1 MTDPLI
7 IKDPGALATARK
19 LEAIQIAIREMQQ
32 LEADLKVDL
41 RSIAAC
47 HGRSVKIGSF
57 LVEETNR
64 DKNATHWTIIGDE
77 S

>member
-41 RSIAAC
+41 RSIAAW
-47 HGRSVKIGSF
+47 HGQSIKIGSF
-57 LVEETNR
+57 TIEEYAGEHRSMYAITE
-64 DKNATHWTIIGDE
+64 DE

>member
-7 IKDPGALATARK
+7 IKDPGALATARR
-19 LEAIQIAIREMQQ
+19 LEAMQIAIREMQQ

-47 HGRSVKIGSF
+47 HGQSVKIGSF
-57 LVEETNR
+57 TIEEYAGEHRSMYAIT
-64 DKNATHWTIIGDE
+64 GDE
-77 S
+77 E

>member
-19 LEAIQIAIREMQQ
+19 LESIQLAVRELQ
-32 LEADLKVDL
+32 LIEADLKVDL
-41 RSIAAC
+41 KSVAAWHGQSIK
-47 HGRSVKIGSF
+47 VGSF
-57 LVEETNR
+57 TIEEFAGEHRSMYAIT
-64 DKNATHWTIIGDE
+64 GDE